1 MHSIIK
7 GISTASFHAMHISK
21 GYLVHAWMSQGQIEV
36 EFCVFYH
43 RLGGDKGKYLLQER
57 SHLFVTPVFAVDLL
71 LQLVS
76 DP

>member
-1 MHSIIK
+1 M
-7 GISTASFHAMHISK
+7 
-21 GYLVHAWMSQGQIEV
+21 LQGQIEV

-43 RLGGDKGKYLLQER
+43 RLGGDKRKYLLQER
-57 SHLFVTPVFAVDLL
+57 SHLFATPVFAVDLL

>member
-7 GISTASFHAMHISK
+7 GISTASFHAMHM
-21 GYLVHAWMSQGQIEV
+21 VHAWMSQGQIEV

-43 RLGGDKGKYLLQER
+43 RLGGDKGKYLLQKR
-57 SHLFVTPVFAVDLL
+57 SHLFATPVFAVDLL